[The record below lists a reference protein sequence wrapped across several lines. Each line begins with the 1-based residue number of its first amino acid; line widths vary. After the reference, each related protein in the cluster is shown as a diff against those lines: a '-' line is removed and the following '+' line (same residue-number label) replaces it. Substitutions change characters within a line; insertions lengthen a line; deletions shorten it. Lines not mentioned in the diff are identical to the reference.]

1 MKRYELNSRVLHDL
15 KRRSS
20 IGIVIYMI
28 LSFVIVYEEGYYFR
42 NPSFSLSFL
51 LMINGVCIIR
61 CIHLLLFDS
70 LEEFSERMNTVI
82 FIATVLATAGAWG
95 GSFAYFISND
105 NEYKAKMLVAICSA
119 GLCSG
124 GVVAFIPE
132 RRLSV
137 IFNFM
142 MLMPPAATLLYR
154 GTDRGLAFMLLLYS
168 IYLVLLTLRGCREY
182 WDALENEAK
191 LKERT
196 VELKRISH
204 TDPLTH
210 LYNRRYF
217 SEIFEFEWKRAS
229 RDKTSLTLIICDID
243 YFKDVNDTHGH
254 IAGDEYLIS
263 LGRVLRNKFK
273 RDTDIVARYGGEEF
287 VILLSGL
294 DDTDA
299 LQMTESLRRQVSDH
313 KVLFDGATLRTT
325 MSFGVASC
333 SPDAQGTPDLLLA
346 RADRA
351 LYRAKEKG
359 RNRVEIDDPVLI
371 GD

>member
-1 MKRYELNSRVLHDL
+1 
-15 KRRSS
+15 
-20 IGIVIYMI
+20 MI
-28 LSFVIVYEEGYYFR
+28 LSFIVVNEQGYYHR

-51 LMINGVCIIR
+51 LMINGVCTIR
-61 CIHLLLFDS
+61 FIHLLLFDA
-70 LEEFSERMNTVI
+70 LEEFSERLNNI
-82 FIATVLATAGAWG
+82 LFIGTVLVTAGAWG
-95 GSFAYFISND
+95 GSFAYFMSND
-105 NEYKAKMLVAICSA
+105 NEYTAKMLVAICSA
-119 GLCSG
+119 GLCAG

-132 RRLSV
+132 RRLAV
-137 IFNFM
+137 VFNLM

-196 VELKRISH
+196 VELKRLSH

-217 SEIFEFEWKRAS
+217 NEIFDFEWKRSS
-229 RDKTSLTLIICDID
+229 RDKTSLTLIMCDID

-254 IAGDEYLIS
+254 IAGDEYLVS
-263 LGRVLRNKFK
+263 LSRVLRNKFK

-294 DDTDA
+294 DDADA
-299 LQMTESLRRQVSDH
+299 LQMSETLRRQVADH
-313 KVLFDGATLRTT
+313 KVVFDGATIRTT

-333 SPDAQGTPDLLLA
+333 CPDAQGTPDLLLA

-351 LYRAKEKG
+351 LYRAKERG
-359 RNRVEIDDPVLI
+359 RNRVEIDAPDLS